1 MRQTQSIYNNKF
13 SHYLRSRKL
22 NDDQLYL
29 IKHYGEKDKNNKN
42 SYKSKEESKYNFINE
57 GKNKNKKYKYYPP
70 SVNII
75 SKSYSKKPKDASKI
89 KKTSKSNKKLK
100 KSHKS
105 LKKQDFD
112 INKTNNNSIK
122 KINVDDKYKKLK

>member
-1 MRQTQSIYNNKF
+1 MRQTQSIYNKKF

-57 GKNKNKKYKYYPP
+57 GKIKNKNKKYIYYSP
-70 SVNII
+70 STNKI
-75 SKSYSKKPKDASKI
+75 SKSYSKKSKDVSKI
-89 KKTSKSNKKLK
+89 KKRVNR
-100 KSHKS
+100 
-105 LKKQDFD
+105 
-112 INKTNNNSIK
+112 IK
-122 KINVDDKYKKLK
+122 K